1 MPDSEQPLCPHCC
14 TPYTIGADLCDRC
27 GEPVGVHAVNYYDTP
42 AGQGRPRPWA
52 RDGLRLWFLLCA
64 VLLLVLPLLLYLQ

>member
-1 MPDSEQPLCPHCC
+1 M
-14 TPYTIGADLCDRC
+14 CDRC